1 MKKAISEPR
10 EDVGKYAPKMAT
22 FIIDVDK
29 IRDVIGTGG
38 KVINEIIANND
49 NVKIDIEDDGTVM
62 VSSSDIE
69 ACNEAK
75 RIIEDI
81 VFVPEI
87 GERYTG
93 TVVRLMQFGA
103 FVEISS
109 ACDGMIHISKL
120 STKRVERVEDV
131 VKIGDKV
138 EVEVLKVDE
147 KGRVDLKLVKK
158 L

>member
-1 MKKAISEPR
+1 
-10 EDVGKYAPKMAT
+10 
-22 FIIDVDK
+22 
-29 IRDVIGTGG
+29 
-38 KVINEIIANND
+38 
-49 NVKIDIEDDGTVM
+49 
-62 VSSSDIE
+62 
-69 ACNEAK
+69 
-75 RIIEDI
+75 
-81 VFVPEI
+81 
-87 GERYTG
+87 
-93 TVVRLMQFGA
+93 MQFGA

-120 STKRVERVEDV
+120 ATKRVERVEDV

>member
-1 MKKAISEPR
+1 MHQRLSHSKSTQKKIGE
-10 EDVGKYAPKMAT
+10 VIGQGGKTINK
-22 FIIDVDK
+22 IIDK
-29 IRDVIGTGG
+29 TG
-38 KVINEIIANND
+38 
-49 NVKIDIEDDGTVM
+49 VKIDIEDDGTVM
-62 VSSSDIE
+62 ISSASIDS
-69 ACNEAK
+69 CNEAK
-75 RIIEDI
+75 AIIEDI

-138 EVEVLKVDE
+138 EVEVIKVDE
-147 KGRVDLKLVKK
+147 KNRVDLKLVKK